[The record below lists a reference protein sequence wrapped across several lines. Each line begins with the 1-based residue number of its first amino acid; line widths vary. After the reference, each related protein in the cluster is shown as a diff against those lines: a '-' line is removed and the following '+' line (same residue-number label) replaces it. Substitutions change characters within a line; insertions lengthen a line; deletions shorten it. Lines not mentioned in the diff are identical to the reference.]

1 MKKIL
6 QTEAVAKAIE
16 VQTSPFEMVTNAV
29 KGSLYAAAGF
39 SLVVNIMQLTIPL
52 YMMQMLDRVVG
63 GGSRD
68 TLYLLAIIA
77 FAALVVGAMLDIIR
91 AHILNRAASWLE
103 CRLGIE
109 IFPHVALAF
118 HDGSPS
124 KAQGLEDLW
133 RVRSFMSSPGIIAI
147 FDIPWMIFYFII
159 LFMLAIPIGLVALV
173 GAGVLIGIAIYN
185 ESTVRGVLSNAHKVS
200 ETSRDFVRAVQSS
213 SDEIVSM
220 GMMENVKGRW
230 FVHNIKALK
239 SQYTSSEKAATH
251 LASFRFFRMLL
262 QMAVLTVGA
271 ILVLDNQMTPGGIIG
286 ASIIMSRALS
296 PVEQSI
302 TAWKQ
307 ALSAIGSYGRLSTI
321 LPEEHLKEI
330 AAPYPPGHTSL
341 VLDDVGFAFPGSND
355 LFLKHI
361 SFTADSG
368 AITTIIGPSSAGKST
383 LAKIMAGAYLPTDGF
398 VLVGAFEMSHFTRD
412 VIGPYIGYLPQKHD
426 FIPGTIYEN
435 ISRFRDMPLEE
446 VIEAATRLGAHEF
459 IMELQDGYDSMIGG
473 DLAIPMSGGQLQR
486 LALARAFC
494 GSPGL
499 LVLDEPNLNLDIEAQ
514 TSLFAVLQEEKAKG
528 TTIIIV
534 SHQESMINIADKVAM
549 ISRGTLEYY
558 GTREQ
563 ISKKLAAIKSGSAAK
578 RVVRVKKPS
587 APKEGDSK

>member
-6 QTEAVAKAIE
+6 QTEAVAQAIE
-16 VQTSPFEMVTNAV
+16 VQTSPFQTVTSAV
-29 KGSLYAAAGF
+29 KGSLWAAAGF
-39 SLVVNIMQLTIPL
+39 SLVVNLMQLTLPL

-63 GGSRD
+63 SGSKD
-68 TLYLLAIIA
+68 TLYLLAFIA
-77 FAALVVGAMLDIIR
+77 LAALVVGAALDIIR

-103 CRLGIE
+103 CRLGVE

-118 HDGSPS
+118 HDGNPS

-147 FDIPWMIFYFII
+147 FDVPWMIIYFAI
-159 LFMLAIPIGLVALV
+159 LFMLAIPIGLVALA

-185 ESTVRGVLSNAHKVS
+185 ESTVRDVLSNAHKVS

-220 GMMENVKGRW
+220 GMMNNVKGRW

-239 SQYTSSEKAATH
+239 SQYTSSEQAATH
-251 LASFRFFRMLL
+251 LSSFRFFRMLL

-271 ILVLDNQMTPGGIIG
+271 LLVLDNQMTPGGIIG
-286 ASIIMSRALS
+286 ASIIMSRALA

-307 ALSAIGSYGRLSTI
+307 ALSAIGSYGRLSSI
-321 LPEEHLKEI
+321 LPSKHHKDG
-330 AAPYPPGHTSL
+330 AAPYPSGETSL
-341 VLDDVGFAFPGSND
+341 VLDDVSFSFPGTTD
-355 LFLKHI
+355 PFLKHI

-398 VLVGAFEMSHFTRD
+398 VLVGDFEMSHFSRD

-426 FIPGTIYEN
+426 FIPGTIMEN

-446 VIEAATRLGAHEF
+446 VIEAATRVGAHEF
-459 IMELQDGYDSMIGG
+459 IMELPDGYDSMVGG
-473 DLAIPMSGGQLQR
+473 DLSIPMSGGQLQR
-486 LALARAFC
+486 LALARVFC

-499 LVLDEPNLNLDIEAQ
+499 LVLDEPNLNLDTDAQ
-514 TSLFAVLQEEKAKG
+514 ESLNAVLQEEKAKG
-528 TTIIIV
+528 TTVIIV
-534 SHQESMINIADKVAM
+534 SHEKSMISIADKVAM
-549 ISRGTLEYY
+549 ISRGGLEYY

-563 ISKKLAAIKSGSAAK
+563 IAEKLAAIKSGTAAK

-587 APKEGDSK
+587 APKNGGAK